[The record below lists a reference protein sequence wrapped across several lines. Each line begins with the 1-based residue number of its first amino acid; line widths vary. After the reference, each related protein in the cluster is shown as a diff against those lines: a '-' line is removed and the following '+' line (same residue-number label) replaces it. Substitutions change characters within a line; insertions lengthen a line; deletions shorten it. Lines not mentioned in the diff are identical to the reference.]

1 MGRFGA
7 IAIRA
12 AIVLWTCERS
22 VWDPTAMQPTKTR
35 ADLWMDL
42 GLVAFLIALNVV
54 ARLLPHAPG
63 FLPVAASG
71 LFAARVLR
79 IPALALLVPV
89 LGMILS
95 DVALPGEDWRIQ
107 AVGFAAIAIPALAGM
122 LTRRWRGVLPVV
134 ATMVPCSVLFFLLS
148 NGAVW
153 AFGNLYPLTLEGL
166 TQCYIAALPFLEKT
180 MLGDLFWTGVLFGGA
195 WLVQHVPAL
204 SRRAL

>member
-1 MGRFGA
+1 
-7 IAIRA
+7 
-12 AIVLWTCERS
+12 
-22 VWDPTAMQPTKTR
+22 MQPNKAR

-42 GLVAFLIALNVV
+42 GLVAFLIAFNVA

-79 IPALALLVPV
+79 IPALAILVPV

-107 AVGFAAIAIPALAGM
+107 AVGFAAITIPALAGIA
-122 LTRRWRGVLPVV
+122 TRRWSGVMPTV
-134 ATMVPCSVLFFLLS
+134 ATVVVSSCLFFLFS

-153 AFGNLYPLTLEGL
+153 AFSGMYPLNFPGL
-166 TQCYIAALPFLEKT
+166 SQCYVLALPFLEKT
-180 MLGDLFWTGVLFGGA
+180 MVGDLFWTGVLFGGF
-195 WLVQHVPAL
+195 WLVQRGPAL
-204 SRRAL
+204 ARRAQ